1 MAGGAATA
9 ENGGN
14 QSHLSGFGWWS
25 ALQFQVSFIAVRFVN
40 QITVDRLDD
49 ESRIIFF
56 ERKDHD
62 GQVHSSSLFVV
73 RHDDGPLV
81 KLFLQT
87 HTDSLTGIS
96 PVLIKIRWLLLSG
109 KFFSL
114 PCFFLWMESSL
125 IDFPICMVGWLHQR

>member
-25 ALQFQVSFIAVRFVN
+25 ALQFQVSFIAVSF
-40 QITVDRLDD
+40 TVDRLDD

-109 KFFSL
+109 KFFL
-114 PCFFLWMESSL
+114 
-125 IDFPICMVGWLHQR
+125 FPVSFCGWNLV